1 LTVKGQILRSASIV
15 AFVTA
20 ISRICGY
27 LRDQRVALL
36 LGTSPAADAFI
47 LVFRIPNMI
56 RRMTGGGALS
66 ASFIPVFT
74 LNLRDKSKAEALA
87 FAQRMLWGIAVV
99 MAIVA
104 ALGAV
109 FSRQVVGLF
118 TLFGNTHLSWNLA
131 VYLNRIIFPCVFF
144 VALAAVATA
153 VLNSLHIFGL
163 PASTGVFFNLT
174 VILFSFGFLYR
185 PVMRWTPEAFR
196 TPAIALAIGV
206 LLGTVAQ
213 FLIQVPSLI
222 KRGMRFAPAL
232 SLSDPSVR
240 RVGRLMIPAFF
251 GMGVYQINFFVDT
264 IFATSP
270 RMPAGSVTS
279 LYIADRV
286 MELVLGSYAIAMA
299 TALLPT
305 MSHQVATGQLGEMK
319 HTFGFSL
326 RVVSFITIPAAV
338 GLILL
343 RHPIVQVLFQHGKF
357 VAESTKLTAHAL
369 IFYSL
374 GLPAYAAI
382 KLITPMYYSTQDT
395 VTPARVGFYA
405 LGLNIA
411 LNAAFLIFL
420 FRYLSNGT
428 PALASSLAA
437 YFNFSLLFLSFRK
450 RYGSLGAKGII
461 ASLTKMAWCAVAMAA
476 VCFAGLHYSN
486 FDAVSSFVAR
496 AGLLAVLILLST
508 GAYFGLAWLLR
519 CEELPEFFLLLR
531 RGGGSETAAAG
542 IEP

>member
-47 LVFRIPNMI
+47 LVFRIPNMV
-56 RRMTGGGALS
+56 RRMTGGGAFS

-74 LNLRDKSKAEALA
+74 WNLRDRSKPDALA
-87 FAQRMLWGIAVV
+87 FAQRMLWDIAAVMAVV
-99 MAIVA
+99 AIVGS
-104 ALGAV
+104 L
-109 FSRQVVGLF
+109 FSRQIVQVF
-118 TLFGNTHLSWNLA
+118 TLFGTTHLSWNLA
-131 VYLNRIIFPCVFF
+131 VYLNRIIFPSVFF
-144 VALAAVATA
+144 IALAALASA
-153 VLNSLHIFGL
+153 VLNSFHIFGL

-174 VILFSFGFLYR
+174 VILFSFGFFYR
-185 PVMRWTPEAFR
+185 PVLRWAPSAFR
-196 TPAIALAIGV
+196 TPALALAVGV
-206 LLGTVAQ
+206 LLGTVVQ
-213 FLIQVPSLI
+213 FLIQVPPLI
-222 KRGMRFAPAL
+222 GKGMRFAPAF
-232 SLSDPSVR
+232 SVSDPAIKK
-240 RVGRLMIPAFF
+240 VGRLMAPAFF
-251 GMGVYQINFFVDT
+251 GMGVYQVNFFVDT
-264 IFATSP
+264 IFATSS

-279 LYIADRV
+279 LYIADRL

-305 MSHQVATGQLGEMK
+305 MSHQAARGQFDEMK

-343 RHPIVQVLFQHGKF
+343 RHPLVQVLFQHGRF
-357 VAESTKLTAHAL
+357 VAESTALTAHAL
-369 IFYSL
+369 IFYSM

-405 LGLNIA
+405 LALNIGLNA
-411 LNAAFLIFL
+411 TFLIFL

-428 PALASSLAA
+428 PALASSLTA
-437 YFNFSLLFLSFRK
+437 YFNFALLFMSFRK
-450 RYGSLGAKGII
+450 RYGALGAKGII
-461 ASLTKMAWCAVAMAA
+461 ASLTKMAWCALAMAA
-476 VCFAGLHYSN
+476 VCFAGLRYGD
-486 FDAVSSFVAR
+486 FDGVHSFIAR
-496 AGLLAVLILLST
+496 AGLLGGLIFLAV
-508 GAYFGLAWLLR
+508 GAYFGFAWLLR
-519 CEELPEFFLLLR
+519 CDELPEFLLLLR
-531 RGGGSETAAAG
+531 RGGTATTPAPAL
-542 IEP
+542 ER

>member
-1 LTVKGQILRSASIV
+1 LTIKGQILRSASIV

-66 ASFIPVFT
+66 ASFIPLFT
-74 LNLRDKSKAEALA
+74 LNLRERSKQSALL
-87 FAQRMLWGIAVV
+87 FAQRVLWDIAAV
-99 MAIVA
+99 MALVA
-104 ALGAV
+104 ILGSL

-118 TLFGNTHLSWNLA
+118 TLFGSTHLSVDLA
-131 VYLNRIIFPCVFF
+131 VYLNRIVFPCVYFIAIA
-144 VALAAVATA
+144 ALASA
-153 VLNSLHIFGL
+153 VLNSFHIFGL

-174 VILFSFGFLYR
+174 VILFSFGVFYR
-185 PVMRWTPEAFR
+185 PLLGWVPAAYR
-196 TPAIALAIGV
+196 TPAIALAFGV
-206 LLGTVAQ
+206 LLGTVVQ
-213 FLIQVPSLI
+213 FVIQVPPLLR
-222 KRGMRFAPAL
+222 KGMRFAPRF
-232 SLSDPSVR
+232 SVSDPLIR
-240 RVGRLMIPAFF
+240 KVGRLMAPAFF
-251 GMGVYQINFFVDT
+251 GVGVYQINFFIDT
-264 IFATSP
+264 IFATAS
-270 RMPAGSVTS
+270 RMPVGSVTS

-305 MSHQVATGQLGEMK
+305 MSQQVATGQFSEMK
-319 HTFGFSL
+319 QTFSFSL
-326 RVVSFITIPAAV
+326 RVVSFITLPASV
-338 GLILL
+338 GLVLL
-343 RHPIVQVLFQHGKF
+343 RRPIVQVLFQHGRF
-357 VAESTKLTAHAL
+357 VAESTVLTAHAL

-395 VTPARVGFYA
+395 VTPARVGCWA

-411 LNAAFLIFL
+411 LNALFLVFL

-428 PALASSLAA
+428 PALASSLTA
-437 YFNFSLLFLSFRK
+437 YFNFALLFLSFRK

-461 ASLTKMAWCAVAMAA
+461 ASLAKMAWCALAMAL
-476 VCFAGLHYSN
+476 VCLAGLRYSN
-486 FDAVSSFVAR
+486 FDPLRSFIAR
-496 AGLLAVLILLST
+496 AGLLGGLIFLAI
-508 GAYFGLAWLLR
+508 GAYFGLAWLLG
-519 CEELPEFFLLLR
+519 CEELPEFLLLLR
-531 RGGGSETAAAG
+531 RGGTAAVPAAVL
-542 IEP
+542 EP